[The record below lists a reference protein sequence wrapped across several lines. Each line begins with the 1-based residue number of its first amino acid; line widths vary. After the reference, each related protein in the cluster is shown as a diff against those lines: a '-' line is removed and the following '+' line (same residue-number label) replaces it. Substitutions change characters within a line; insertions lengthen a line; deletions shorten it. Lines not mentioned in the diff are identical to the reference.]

1 MEKLTATI
9 ISEYQNRRSKLKT
22 IGEFK
27 ALGRELRDRFGLT
40 DREAIDLMN
49 GNNEIEFMSKQHE
62 NGGSQ

>member
-49 GNNEIEFMSKQHE
+49 GNNEIEIMSKHE